1 MGIDGHGRNG
11 CAANDMAQQAYD
23 DPVRVEARVLAPPE
37 LAFVS
42 FAGRMA
48 TWWPAENTW
57 ARDALDTIVV
67 EPHGNGRWFERRT
80 DGGEQDWGRVLVWEP
95 PHRLG
100 LTWQLTP
107 QWQPEPDPDKASEI
121 TVEFTADGPGAT
133 RVVLE
138 HRHFA
143 RHGEGWEGM
152 RTGMASPE
160 GWTLLIGRYAAS
172 LA

>member
-1 MGIDGHGRNG
+1 MGIDGHARNG

-23 DPVRVEARVLAPPE
+23 DPVRVEATVLAPPE

-57 ARDALDTIVV
+57 ARDGLDTIVV

-80 DGGEQDWGRVLVWEP
+80 DVASGTGGASWSGNRPTAPP

-133 RVVLE
+133 RSC
-138 HRHFA
+138 
-143 RHGEGWEGM
+143 WS
-152 RTGMASPE
+152 TGILHATAKGGKACAPAWPRPRA
-160 GWTLLIGRYAAS
+160 GHC
-172 LA
+172 